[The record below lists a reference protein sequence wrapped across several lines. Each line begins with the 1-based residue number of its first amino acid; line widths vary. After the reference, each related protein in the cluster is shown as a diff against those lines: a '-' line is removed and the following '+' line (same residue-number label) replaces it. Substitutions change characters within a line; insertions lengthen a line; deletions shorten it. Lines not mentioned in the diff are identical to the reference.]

1 MFCIQININD
11 MKLQLFIYNYL
22 YKCINLF
29 FQEIIILS
37 KLSLYI
43 FDKY

>member
-22 YKCINLF
+22 YKYINLF